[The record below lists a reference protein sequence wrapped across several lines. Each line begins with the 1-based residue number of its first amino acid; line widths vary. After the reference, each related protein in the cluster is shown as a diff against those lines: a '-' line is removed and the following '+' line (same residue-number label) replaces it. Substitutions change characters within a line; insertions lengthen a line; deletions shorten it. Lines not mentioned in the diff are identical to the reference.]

1 MKIESD
7 ADDGAFVEYD
17 GEPREYTWSANLE
30 LEEHAE
36 DVDLVV
42 EQALQ
47 AVDQTASGY
56 FVNLVTHG
64 EHGHPESYLYEEI
77 EQEHPDAD
85 VEYVD
90 ECGCGGHVVRVHP

>member
-1 MKIESD
+1 MKIESE
-7 ADDGAFVEYD
+7 ARDGEFVEYD
-17 GEPREYTWSANLE
+17 GEPREYTWSVNLE
-30 LEEHAE
+30 MEEHAE

-42 EQALQ
+42 EQALE
-47 AVDQTASGY
+47 AVGQTASGY

-64 EHGHPESYLYEEI
+64 DHGHPDSYLYDEVER
-77 EQEHPDAD
+77 EYPDAD